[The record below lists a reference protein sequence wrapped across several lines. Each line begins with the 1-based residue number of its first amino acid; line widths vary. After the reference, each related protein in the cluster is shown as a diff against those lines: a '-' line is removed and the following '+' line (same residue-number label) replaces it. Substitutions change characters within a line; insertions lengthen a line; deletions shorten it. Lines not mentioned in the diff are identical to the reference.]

1 MVIRL
6 RYRLIISVVIGILLM
21 HIVLILWINT
31 ANSRNVIS
39 ENQDKAIVP
48 IVLYHSIMGNGD
60 RYSVTP
66 AEFENDLKY
75 FKESGYTSVTMSNLI
90 EYVYNDGPLPE
101 KPIVI
106 SMDDG
111 FFNNYKYAYPLL
123 KKYNTKAVLSVVG
136 KYSDDFTRIKSD
148 NLSYSHVTWDQVNEM
163 SESGL
168 IEIQNHTY
176 YLHTSNKG
184 RIGTRKKKSESVA
197 DYEKALRDDI
207 GKLQEKITETTGFT
221 PNTFTYPYGA
231 VSKESVDILKC
242 MGFKATLGTY
252 GGVNVI
258 SKDPDSLFELKRNDR
273 PHGMATSSFLKRAYK
288 ASGLEG
294 LL

>member
-1 MVIRL
+1 
-6 RYRLIISVVIGILLM
+6 M

-31 ANSRNVIS
+31 ANSINVIS
-39 ENQDKAIVP
+39 ENQDNAIVP
-48 IVLYHSIMGNGD
+48 IVLYHSVMVNGD

-75 FKESGYTSVTMSNLI
+75 FIKSGYTSVTMSDLI
-90 EYVYNDGPLPE
+90 EFVYNDVSLPQ

-111 FFNNYKYAYPLL
+111 FYNNYKYAYPLL
-123 KKYNTKAVLSVVG
+123 KKYNTKAVLSIVG
-136 KYSDDFTRIKSD
+136 KYSDNFTRIKSE
-148 NLSYSHVTWDQVNEM
+148 NLSYSHVTWDQVREM

-176 YLHTSNKG
+176 NLHESNKG
-184 RIGTRKKKSESVA
+184 RIGTKKKKSESIA
-197 DYEKALRDDI
+197 DYEEVLRDDI
-207 GKLQEKITETTGFT
+207 GKLQEKITETIGFT

-231 VSKESVDILKC
+231 VSKESVDILKS
-242 MGFKATLGTY
+242 MGFKATLETC

-258 SKDPDSLFELKRNDR
+258 TKDPDSLFELKRNDR
-273 PHGMATSSFLKRAYK
+273 PHGMSTSAFLKRAYK
-288 ASGLEG
+288 ASGLED

>member
-1 MVIRL
+1 
-6 RYRLIISVVIGILLM
+6 M

-31 ANSRNVIS
+31 ANSINVIS
-39 ENQDKAIVP
+39 ENQDNAIVP
-48 IVLYHSIMGNGD
+48 IVLYHSVMVNGD

-75 FKESGYTSVTMSNLI
+75 FIKSGYTSVTMSDLI
-90 EYVYNDGPLPE
+90 EFVYNDVSLPQ

-111 FFNNYKYAYPLL
+111 FYNNYKYAYPLL
-123 KKYNTKAVLSVVG
+123 KKYNTKAVLSIVG
-136 KYSDDFTRIKSD
+136 KYSDNFTRIKSE
-148 NLSYSHVTWDQVNEM
+148 NLSYSHVTWDQVREM

-176 YLHTSNKG
+176 NLHESNKG
-184 RIGTRKKKSESVA
+184 RIGTKKKKSESIA
-197 DYEKALRDDI
+197 DYEEVLRDDI
-207 GKLQEKITETTGFT
+207 GKLQEKITETIGFT

-231 VSKESVDILKC
+231 VSKESVDILKS
-242 MGFKATLGTY
+242 MGFKATLGTC

-258 SKDPDSLFELKRNDR
+258 TKDPDSLFELRRNDR
-273 PHGMATSSFLKRAYK
+273 PHGMSTSAFLKRAYK
-288 ASGLEG
+288 ASGLED